1 MSQIERDTMKQID
14 KEILSASPEF
24 LKLIQKH
31 DLENQLS
38 GDTIYDIYST
48 VLKKHQKPSRFLFF
62 WFK

>member
-31 DLENQLS
+31 DLETNYFERK
-38 GDTIYDIYST
+38 DKPIE
-48 VLKKHQKPSRFLFF
+48 KEKHQN
-62 WFK
+62 

>member
-38 GDTIYDIYST
+38 GDTIYDIHST
-48 VLKKHQKPSRFLFF
+48 VLKKQRDQNKPTP
-62 WFK
+62 KTK

>member
-48 VLKKHQKPSRFLFF
+48 DLKKQRDQNKPTP
-62 WFK
+62 KTK

>member
-14 KEILSASPEF
+14 AEILSASPEL

-38 GDTIYDIYST
+38 GNTIYDIYST
-48 VLKKHQKPSRFLFF
+48 ILKKLQHK
-62 WFK
+62 

>member
-14 KEILSASPEF
+14 AEILSASPEL

-38 GDTIYDIYST
+38 GNTIYDIYST
-48 VLKKHQKPSRFLFF
+48 ILKKLRDQSKPTP
-62 WFK
+62 KTK

>member
-31 DLENQLS
+31 DLDNQLS

-48 VLKKHQKPSRFLFF
+48 VLKKQRDQNKPTP
-62 WFK
+62 KTK

>member
-38 GDTIYDIYST
+38 GDTIYDIYLS
-48 VLKKHQKPSRFLFF
+48 LIHI
-62 WFK
+62 